1 MIRLILIISLVV
13 NFLFSNDIDVK
24 QLQDEFK
31 ENVLELN
38 SYKQRFSHFLEK
50 NCQEEYECL
59 KKQIKR
65 LKTWESVQKDKK
77 LQRIL
82 KQKLSKTLYDKEYW
96 DKILAKLETKK
107 ISFEESQFVSIIDLE
122 NQYFIIA
129 LWDNQSKQYEYIG
142 RDLISSGNIKREA
155 EIQYGDNHYLKT
167 PAGVFETQL
176 GWRSDGKKNED
187 NITLGYG
194 EKDRYVFYFGKHTT
208 VRYNTFDK
216 EGNKIQ
222 NPDKWRLIRDKL
234 DFALHSHKS
243 SMPMGIPNSHGCVR
257 TTDELNRFLDNNL
270 VLHKNV
276 LKGSKWLHKYAKAPD
291 YPAYYNLAGKYL
303 IVLDTIQ

>member
-1 MIRLILIISLVV
+1 MIRLIYIISFFVS
-13 NFLFSNDIDVK
+13 FLFSNEIDIK
-24 QLQDEFK
+24 QLQNEFK

-38 SYKQRFSHFLEK
+38 AYKQRYHNFLEK
-50 NCQEEYECL
+50 NCQEDYECL
-59 KKQIKR
+59 QKQIKR
-65 LKTWESVQKDKK
+65 LKTWKSVQTDKK
-77 LQRIL
+77 LDKIL
-82 KQKLSKTLYDKEYW
+82 KQKFSKTLYDEAYW
-96 DKILAKLETKK
+96 NKILTKLKTKK
-107 ISFEESQFVSIIDLE
+107 IFFEESQFVSIIDLE
-122 NQYFIIA
+122 NQYFILSI
-129 LWDNQSKQYEYIG
+129 WDNELKQYEYIG
-142 RDLISSGNIKREA
+142 RDLISSGNIKRES

-167 PAGVFETQL
+167 PAGIFETQL

-216 EGNKIQ
+216 DGNKIQ

-243 SMPMGIPNSHGCVR
+243 SFPMGTPNSHGCVR

-276 LKGSKWLHKYAKAPD
+276 LKGSKWSHKYAKAPD

>member
-1 MIRLILIISLVV
+1 MIRLILITSLVV

-65 LKTWESVQKDKK
+65 LKTWKSVQKDKK

-187 NITLGYG
+187 NVTLGYG
-194 EKDRYVFYFGKHTT
+194 KKHI
-208 VRYNTFDK
+208 YLFH
-216 EGNKIQ
+216 
-222 NPDKWRLIRDKL
+222 
-234 DFALHSHKS
+234 HS
-243 SMPMGIPNSHGCVR
+243 
-257 TTDELNRFLDNNL
+257 
-270 VLHKNV
+270 
-276 LKGSKWLHKYAKAPD
+276 LK
-291 YPAYYNLAGKYL
+291 
-303 IVLDTIQ
+303 